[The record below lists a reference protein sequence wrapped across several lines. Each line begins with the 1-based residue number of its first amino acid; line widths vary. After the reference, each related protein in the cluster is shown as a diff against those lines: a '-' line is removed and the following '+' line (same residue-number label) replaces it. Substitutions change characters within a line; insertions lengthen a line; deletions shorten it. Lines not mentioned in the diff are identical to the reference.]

1 MAALNNQSMLSIAG
15 PWSADQINR
24 HMQLSTIPLRLAIN
38 GTRGM
43 PVVLSLWF
51 VSEGGQLWCAS
62 VDEARV
68 IELIQRDPRC
78 GFEIAADM
86 PPYRGVRGQANASL
100 HPDRGAEVLDLLLDR
115 YKVHR
120 KSRLG
125 RFLLGRAQREIA
137 LKIEPTRLLTWDYS
151 GRMKGAAGAS
161 AEAC

>member
-1 MAALNNQSMLSIAG
+1 
-15 PWSADQINR
+15 
-24 HMQLSTIPLRLAIN
+24 MQASTIPLRLAIN

-51 VSEGGQLWCAS
+51 VSEGGHLWCAS

-68 IELIQRDPRC
+68 IALIQRDPRC
-78 GFEIAADM
+78 GFEIAADT
-86 PPYRGVRGQANASL
+86 PPYRGVRGQAHVSL

-115 YKVHR
+115 YKVDR

-137 LKIEPTRLLTWDYS
+137 IKIEPTRLLTWDYS
-151 GRMKGAAGAS
+151 DRMQGAAGAS
-161 AEAC
+161 AETR